1 MTDQIITKAP
11 EYIAVLTDNRGFWIS
26 IIAAAITFLA
36 VAVALFQEKIKDF
49 FRTARLDVKIN
60 LEPPDCHQIAL
71 TDPRSGSTICNSIY
85 IRFRV
90 QHLSG
95 DSAENVELM
104 LSNFWRYGGNGSK
117 EVVREFLPMNLV
129 WSHFQP
135 QRIEVR
141 IPKKLFR
148 HCDFGSF
155 RPFTINNGTILKLDT
170 MVQPNT
176 VAGGNLPNVVLPGQ
190 YEFEVMIS
198 GNNVKPL
205 TKRWSL
211 EFGRAW
217 SEDESEMLG
226 RIKIVELSQIRD
238 SLLPRLMSGKLRIR

>member
-26 IIAAAITFLA
+26 IIAATITFLA
-36 VAVALFQEKIKDF
+36 VVVALFQEKIKDF
-49 FRTARLDVKIN
+49 YRTAKLDVNIN

-71 TDPRSGSTICNSIY
+71 TDSMGSTICNSIY

-104 LSNFWRYGGNGSK
+104 LSNFWRVKSDGLK
-117 EVVREFLPMNLV
+117 EVVKEFLPMNLV

-135 QRIEVR
+135 PKIEVR

-155 RPFTINNGTILKLDT
+155 RPLAVNNGTILKLDT
-170 MVQPNT
+170 MVQPNP
-176 VAGGNLPNVVLPGQ
+176 VAGGDLPNVILPGK
-190 YEFEVMIS
+190 YNFEVMIS

-211 EFGRAW
+211 EFKNAW
-217 SEDESEMLG
+217 SEDESEMLN
-226 RIKIVELSQIRD
+226 RIKIVELLQISD
-238 SLLPRLMSGKLRIR
+238 SILPRLISGKMRVK